1 MVGLANYILR
11 YPEKKLSFTSLFT
24 TFMEY
29 VNKILYTKGSY
40 IFNTFAIRPDIVS
53 TEIVQSIQ
61 MVHLHDLTPFHY
73 RMYVAVL
80 NTTY

>member
-1 MVGLANYILR
+1 M
-11 YPEKKLSFTSLFT
+11 
-24 TFMEY
+24 
-29 VNKILYTKGSY
+29 KGSY

-73 RMYVAVL
+73 RMYMFEFKHNIL
-80 NTTY
+80 NPLEIYFSI